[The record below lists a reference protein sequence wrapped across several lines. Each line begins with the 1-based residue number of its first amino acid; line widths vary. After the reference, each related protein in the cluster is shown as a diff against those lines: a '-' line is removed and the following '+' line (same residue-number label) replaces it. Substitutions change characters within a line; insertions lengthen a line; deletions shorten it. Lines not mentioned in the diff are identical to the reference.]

1 MFMKRP
7 MIMKTSFQVP
17 IHESEKI
24 FRMLTHVSNDMI
36 HVCDRDGRILFAN
49 PATSRFIGYAIDD
62 LIGTP
67 TDKVIHPDNLKTIKS
82 DMERL
87 PKDGSLSPAR
97 EIRLI
102 RKDGSHI
109 NVNRVAMLLG
119 SMEKRNYIGIIFRN
133 TSILKTSA
141 RTLVATN
148 EKLQQEIGERKLIA
162 KKLTEKKAVL
172 QDKAKSLE
180 EINVALNVLLRKR
193 EKDRTHIEER
203 ICSNIEDLVIP
214 YLEKMM
220 QTNLTKHQKAMVDIL
235 RSNLKDV
242 TSNFLQKL
250 SSRSFNLSPAEL
262 KVANQIQRG
271 KRTKEIAEILNIS
284 IQTVKNHRHKIR
296 TKIGIK
302 NKKMGLANYLST
314 LT

>member
-262 KVANQIQRG
+262 KVAN
-271 KRTKEIAEILNIS
+271 
-284 IQTVKNHRHKIR
+284 
-296 TKIGIK
+296 
-302 NKKMGLANYLST
+302 
-314 LT
+314 